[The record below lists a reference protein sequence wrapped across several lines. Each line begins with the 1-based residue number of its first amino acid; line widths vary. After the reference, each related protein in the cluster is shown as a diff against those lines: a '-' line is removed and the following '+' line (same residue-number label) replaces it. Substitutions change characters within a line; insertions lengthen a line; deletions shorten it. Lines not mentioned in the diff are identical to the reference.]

1 MDHKKLLQR
10 LSFAG
15 VFVGFTISGFLYKYL
30 GISEHKSS
38 LIVIAICIVIF
49 LSIIMYLIYKKHYLG
64 ALILFLPMLP
74 VFIGIVGTYIGNM
87 YMIIGGLV
95 GFFIV
100 GIAIIKIAS
109 KYIPK

>member
-15 VFVGFTISGFLYKYL
+15 IFVGFTLSGFLYKYFD
-30 GISEHKSS
+30 ISKDQSR
-38 LIVIAICIVIF
+38 LIVIIIGTIIF
-49 LSIIMYLIYKKHYLG
+49 LSGIMYLIYKKYYLG
-64 ALILFLPMLP
+64 TLILVLPMLP
-74 VFIGIVGTYIGNM
+74 VFIGILGSYMENM
-87 YMIIGGLV
+87 YMMIGGLV

-100 GIAIIKIAS
+100 LIAVIKIAS

>member
-15 VFVGFTISGFLYKYL
+15 IFVGFTLSGFLYKYFD
-30 GISEHKSS
+30 ISKDQSRF
-38 LIVIAICIVIF
+38 IVIATCTVIF

-64 ALILFLPMLP
+64 TLILFLPMLP